1 MKKPDAFFELGKN
14 KNFENLIN
22 IDGIGDTQISSLEK
36 FFGDK
41 TNLKVLENLKKYLE
55 IKNVEIPGRDGPLK
69 NKTFLF
75 TGKLDKIS
83 RAEAK
88 SIVEK
93 KSGKIL
99 SNVNNKLDYLVVG
112 DKPTKRKIDEANGLK
127 IRVISQ
133 SEWQEILNK
142 AR

>member
-1 MKKPDAFFELGKN
+1 M
-14 KNFENLIN
+14 
-22 IDGIGDTQISSLEK
+22 
-36 FFGDK
+36 
-41 TNLKVLENLKKYLE
+41 KKYLE

-112 DKPTKRKIDEANGLK
+112 DKPTMKKVNMAKQLQ
-127 IRVISQ
+127 IR
-133 SEWQEILNK
+133 ILNQ
-142 AR
+142 RDWESMLN